1 MYIVFKT
8 AVSNVRILVLKI
20 RGRER
25 IAFERCHGLGRI
37 FLIYLAK
44 VSIDVTR
51 ALLFH
56 VNVIDQIAK
65 PLPVLF
71 VRPRK
76 I

>member
-1 MYIVFKT
+1 MYILFKA

-25 IAFERCHGLGRI
+25 IARERCHGLGRV
-37 FLIYLAK
+37 FLIHLGK
-44 VSIDVTR
+44 VAIDVAR

-56 VNVIDQIAK
+56 VNVVDQIAK

-71 VRPRK
+71 VCPRK

>member
-1 MYIVFKT
+1 MYILFKA

-25 IAFERCHGLGRI
+25 IVCERCHGLGRI
-37 FLIYLAK
+37 FPIHLGK
-44 VSIDVTR
+44 VAIDVAC

-56 VNVIDQIAK
+56 VNVVDQITK

-71 VRPRK
+71 VLPRK